1 MSIKINFRFVVFLI
15 GLIASV
21 PSVLAHHS
29 FAMFDST
36 REVTIEGTVIEFQW
50 TNPHSWLQV
59 EVTKEDGN
67 KEEWAVEMLSPS
79 VLGRMGWKRNSL
91 TAGDKVR
98 VVLQPLK
105 SGGFGGNM
113 VRTTNTV
120 TGEEVGGPGR

>member
-1 MSIKINFRFVVFLI
+1 MSVKTNFRFAVFFISLI
-15 GLIASV
+15 VSV

-36 REVTIEGTVIEFQW
+36 REVTIEGTVLEFQW

-59 EVTKEDGN
+59 EVINQDGG

-79 VLGRMGWKRNSL
+79 VLGRMGWRRNSL
-91 TAGDKVR
+91 EAGDMVR

-105 SGGFGGNM
+105 SGAFGGNM
-113 VRTTNTV
+113 VRVTNTQ